1 MWLTTLTA
9 RAQRHSY
16 LRCHLST
23 STWTPS
29 CQHHNPLVKKSGF
42 AAHLRLLV
50 CAPYGRRIHS
60 AVRVRGRWTSR
71 PAGAA
76 EKVRP
81 AHGGIYATKV
91 ARSGSLGDLDLTVI
105 STVHERQA
113 MKRCQSRQEHS
124 TPTVPP
130 LIQKLPLL
138 ESVGRAQRAITG
150 VGRICSYGDPLPKFF

>member
-1 MWLTTLTA
+1 MAENPHGPSTTT
-9 RAQRHSY
+9 H
-16 LRCHLST
+16 LRVSN
-23 STWTPS
+23 
-29 CQHHNPLVKKSGF
+29 HNPLVKSRLPHTYLVYMCRMDKESMATPLPISFSGT
-42 AAHLRLLV
+42 
-50 CAPYGRRIHS
+50 CPC
-60 AVRVRGRWTSR
+60 GRWR
-71 PAGAA
+71 PDA

-150 VGRICSYGDPLPKFF
+150 VGRICSYGDPLPKIF